1 MQSHIANIISKDIKE
16 STRIKWQLWC
26 RLCASNDFQ
35 NNINILHDDVKLLG
49 INKDMPLRK
58 AIEKYFQIQVLQDDI
73 MPRMVC
79 SDCLSFIDCLVSFN
93 ERILK
98 VQQMFTTLS
107 STSEQELGDLEQIRL
122 KYVVFDD
129 KGDKNYSQLSLAEV
143 HYFEAKNEID
153 IEKNVVNNE
162 TPEGYNCHMDLKKEI
177 HGEAQVINEE
187 IMDVE
192 EEGYQC
198 REEALYDVIEKNYHG
213 HGEEKDPFSNV
224 EEDKNEE
231 SSAGIKRKKL
241 KKPKHKNHDELQKDI
256 KLNVECRDCNTHF
269 QSFRLYSK
277 HLREVHRQEDALKE
291 WKCPTC
297 EKIVSTSYHLERHLR
312 THVPLEERKVV
323 SCSECDKR
331 FFTNTQLEAHIKY
344 RHKNEK
350 PFICEECGICLRTNA
365 NLRIHLLT
373 HTDIAPF
380 ECEVCRKKFKDRTR
394 LKTHMDIH
402 SPNKHVCAMCGL
414 QLNSR
419 ATLNRHLLV
428 HSDEMQHKCDY
439 CGRAFKRAKALKNHL
454 ILHTGLK
461 PYACDFCDRTFANGS
476 NCRSH
481 KKKMHPEEL
490 AALEAS
496 GGGKCYTRNIPKL
509 ETLKAVTK
517 GADNLTPVVTKQS
530 GCFAYSKKSKQ
541 TNADHSDRLRKP
553 KIISM
558 QSTTV
563 TEGGPTSM
571 NSSNLENLN
580 LSNIPQVG
588 SNNTDAQVHE
598 TNATATNRE
607 HIPNFDKIYQHLMK
621 RTVSGSTQ
629 LSLNIKR
636 PPSEISLIETE
647 SHETQT
653 QTQHAQPDSATCSLG
668 SHPFYD
674 QMPQQFNHN

>member
-1 MQSHIANIISKDIKE
+1 MQSHIANLISNDAKQ
-16 STRIKWQLWC
+16 SRVKWQLWC
-26 RLCASNDFQ
+26 RLCASNNFQ
-35 NNINILHDDVKLLG
+35 NNINVFQDDVKLLG
-49 INKDMPLRK
+49 IDKETSLKK
-58 AIEKYFQIQVLQDDI
+58 AIEKYFQIQILQDDT
-73 MPRMVC
+73 MPRVIC

-93 ERILK
+93 DRMLK
-98 VQQMFTTLS
+98 VQQMFAALS
-107 STSEQELGDLEQIRL
+107 SNSEEELGDLEQMRL
-122 KYVVFDD
+122 KYVMFGEKTNKDCT
-129 KGDKNYSQLSLAEV
+129 QLSLAEV
-143 HYFEAKNEID
+143 HYFEAKHEVD
-153 IEKNVVNNE
+153 VGKSAVNNE
-162 TPEGYNCHMDLKKEI
+162 IPQEYNCHMHLKKEYS
-177 HGEAQVINEE
+177 GEIEDINEE
-187 IMDVE
+187 VMDIE
-192 EEGYQC
+192 QEGYQC
-198 REEALYDVIEKNYHG
+198 REEAFYDVIEKNYRG
-213 HGEEKDPFSNV
+213 QGEEKDPFSNV
-224 EEDKNEE
+224 EEDKKKGT
-231 SSAGIKRKKL
+231 SAGIKRKKL
-241 KKPKHKNHDELQKDI
+241 KKSKHKNDALQEDI
-256 KLNVECRDCNTHF
+256 KLNVECKDCKVHF
-269 QSFRLYSK
+269 QSFRLYNK
-277 HLREVHRQEDALKE
+277 HLREMHKQEEGSKE

-331 FFTNTQLEAHIKY
+331 FFTNTQLESHVKY

-530 GCFAYSKKSKQ
+530 GCFAFSKKSKSV
-541 TNADHSDRLRKP
+541 NADHSDRSCKT
-553 KIISM
+553 KTAAVTSM

-563 TEGGPTSM
+563 TEGRQTSM
-571 NSSNLENLN
+571 NSNLENLN

-588 SNNTDAQVHE
+588 SNNADVQVNE
-598 TNATATNRE
+598 TNVTTVSRE

-621 RTVSGSTQ
+621 RTSSGPTQ
-629 LSLNIKR
+629 LALDIKR
-636 PPSEISLIETE
+636 PPSEISLIESE
-647 SHETQT
+647 SHEAQT
-653 QTQHAQPDSATCSLG
+653 QTQLARTENATCLSA
-668 SHPFYD
+668 HPFYD
-674 QMPQQFNHN
+674 QITQQFNHS